1 MRLRTELSRGPAG
14 SARAARRALFL
25 AVAVTLTCLLA
36 VLLAGCGAKPAPSD
50 SGVQGQVSIG
60 PVSPVEQP
68 GVTNDRPYV
77 APLRITQASGG
88 KLVAETTSAADGS
101 YKVALAPGDYV
112 LDPVAGSPVPT
123 AQPRAFTV
131 VAHSFTT
138 VDVSYDS
145 GIR

>member
-1 MRLRTELSRGPAG
+1 VR
-14 SARAARRALFL
+14 SARSGRRALF
-25 AVAVTLTCLLA
+25 VATVLMGACLLA
-36 VLLAGCGAKPAPSD
+36 VFVGGCGAKPAPSD
-50 SGVQGQVSIG
+50 SGVQGHVTIG

-77 APLRITQASGG
+77 ATLHIRRASGNRV
-88 KLVAETTSAADGS
+88 VAETTSAADGS
-101 YKVALAPGDYV
+101 YKVALAPGNYV
-112 LDPVAGSPVPT
+112 LEPVGGSPVPT
-123 AQPRAFTV
+123 AQPQAFTV